1 MSTTQPIR
9 NLKELKKFKDYYLK
23 QEPNKRNY
31 LLIIMGL
38 NTALR
43 ISDLLSLQYKDVYD
57 FEAKKVRDHLILT
70 EKKTKKPNMIYL
82 NQEIKNA
89 LLKNLDPAGQ
99 SEKSWLFQSQL
110 QKRNPLSR
118 QQAFRIVKKAAFSAG
133 ICENVSCH
141 SLRKTFGY
149 FAWKQ
154 GVLPAMLMEIYNHSS
169 YTITR
174 RYLGIEQD
182 DKDGVYRKVKI

>member
-9 NLKELKKFKDYYLK
+9 NQKELKKFKEYYLK

-43 ISDLLSLQYKDVYD
+43 ISDLLSLQYSDVYD
-57 FEAKKVRDHLILT
+57 FETGRFRDHLILT
-70 EKKTKKPNMIYL
+70 EKKTKKVNMVYL
-82 NQEIKNA
+82 NREIKNTLA
-89 LLKNLDPAGQ
+89 ASLDPSSQ
-99 SEKSWLFQSQL
+99 SGGSWLFQSQL

-118 QQAFRIVKKAAFSAG
+118 QQAFRIVKKAAYSAG
-133 ICENVSCH
+133 ICENISCH

-174 RYLGIEQD
+174 HYLGIEQD
-182 DKDGVYRKVKI
+182 DKDNVYQKIIL